1 MSSRI
6 VGIILKPMLS
16 VGEKSGVRR
25 LAIHPFLSSVE
36 SFPKRYFD

>member
-1 MSSRI
+1 MSTRI

-25 LAIHPFLSSVE
+25 LAIQPEGALIVIFYVVL
-36 SFPKRYFD
+36 F